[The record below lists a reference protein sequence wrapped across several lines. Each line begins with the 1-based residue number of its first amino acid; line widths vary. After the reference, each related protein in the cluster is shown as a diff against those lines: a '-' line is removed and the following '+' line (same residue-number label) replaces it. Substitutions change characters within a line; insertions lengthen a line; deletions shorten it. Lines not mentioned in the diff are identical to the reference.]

1 MPVLY
6 TPSVSEDAAADD
18 SQDHDFHD
26 DSDEFVA
33 PVRRRDALDA
43 STTPTQRH
51 AMVGRNVML
60 LLIVAT
66 GVGLSL
72 GVYRMLTKQENDLY
86 HVMVSGVVPYCCFEF
101 GGEICDCLYACTVPS
116 PCNQLFDRP

>member
-6 TPSVSEDAAADD
+6 TPSLSEDENAADD

-33 PVRRRDALDA
+33 PVRRD
-43 STTPTQRH
+43 STTAATPAAALRH

-60 LLIVAT
+60 LLIVVA

-72 GVYRMLTKQENDLY
+72 GVYCMLKKQENDLY
-86 HVMVSGVVPYCCFEF
+86 HDMVSQLCCLEARAK
-101 GGEICDCLYACTVPS
+101 DCIV
-116 PCNQLFDRP
+116 